1 VKKEIYNLEFP
12 SWCQEMTIFGY
23 KFSRLDDYKSRL
35 ADLQHFIT
43 VSGEFT
49 INKNLQGKHSIT
61 AYVDI
66 PDTEEKAVIGQ
77 DNHTRTAL
85 NDILLLLS
93 LFTLREV
100 FTADATERSAN
111 DITADPREY
120 AMGGILRC
128 SIPYKNKPIPD
139 DEPYGYD
146 IGFEEGINQ
155 VYSLVRSE
163 DWQRKYK
170 SGHFLLLARQAFRR
184 QPLETLFIQCWTIW
198 EHLFTLHNERWLSS
212 KQIRQISSFEK
223 IAFLLVTYALKNEID
238 DSARGRIKSLA
249 GIRNRLIHFGYFL
262 DNAIQDDAVMFIGLT
277 EFVIAKILGLSP
289 SGALDTM
296 KGLEDFLKRKSESER
311 GYSL

>member
-1 VKKEIYNLEFP
+1 MSTMVKKEIYNLEFP

-23 KFSRLDDYKSRL
+23 KFNRLDDYKSRL

-43 VSGEFT
+43 THAEFT
-49 INKNLQGKHSIT
+49 INPNSGKHAIT

-77 DNHTRTAL
+77 GNNTRTTL

-93 LFTLREV
+93 LFTKRDV
-100 FTADATERSAN
+100 FTTDATERSAN
-111 DITADPREY
+111 IITADPREY
-120 AMGGILRC
+120 GMGGVLRC

-170 SGHFLLLARQAFRR
+170 GGYFLILAQQAFRR
-184 QPLETLFIQCWTIW
+184 QPLETAFTQCWTIW
-198 EHLFTLHNERWLSS
+198 EHLFSILNSNWLSS

-223 IAFLLVTYALKNEID
+223 IAFLLVAYALKNEID

-249 GIRNRLIHFGYFL
+249 KIRNRLIHFGYFP
-262 DNAIQDDAVMFIGLT
+262 DNAIQDDAVMFTELT
-277 EFVIAKILGLSP
+277 EFVVAKILGLSP

-296 KGLEDFLKRKSESER
+296 AKLEDFLRKCRVPS
-311 GYSL
+311 G